1 MPNQHRRRRTGKARD
16 RMMFSKPESPVS
28 PLLYMLCEIH
38 RARDG
43 APRQLIRPHP
53 HQIQYRNRQPHI
65 PLDEVEVQSIQAW
78 GLWQKQR
85 VVELDEISFG
95 RSGKLL
101 IDDSVQTKVAFK
113 TSASSTVK
121 INA

>member
-1 MPNQHRRRRTGKARD
+1 
-16 RMMFSKPESPVS
+16 
-28 PLLYMLCEIH
+28 
-38 RARDG
+38 
-43 APRQLIRPHP
+43 
-53 HQIQYRNRQPHI
+53 
-65 PLDEVEVQSIQAW
+65 LDEVEVQSIQAW